1 MNISSIKL
9 RSRISDSWRTQTNNY
24 AISSAGV
31 AEAIQNGGTVLAN
44 YGVSLA
50 DSIGLITAAN
60 EPLQDPKKVGNGLKS
75 IAINF
80 AGLSAS
86 AKDGSLGLNKTA
98 KALKGIAGIDVYKD
112 KTKGQLKS
120 MVQLLDELHPKW
132 GQLTDDQRAGL
143 SEAIAGK
150 HRANVFQALMSNYE
164 QFKKIRSEFANGD
177 DFNSAEIE
185 NAKYVDSIAGKI
197 NKLKE
202 TMTSIGTTLV
212 STDMTKGFL
221 SGLISLGEGIEK
233 VITWADKA
241 NVSLPLLVT
250 SASAIHGL
258 FKGLKTPIKE
268 YEELMYGSK
277 SSSGKKVKDSFWG
290 RVSDYAN
297 RGTKPIEDSSP
308 TPTKARRKAADSK
321 KIDFSNTSIIDMAS
335 KKQEGLN
342 EKLKTGVKL
351 NNKHAESTEGNTKT
365 RRKGLRAMEESIVAF
380 KTTEEK
386 LDSSKSKIKT
396 AGAAFKEL
404 GKSFTGAIGGALLGT
419 AVMGVASIAISKGIE
434 LGAKAWDNY
443 AHGIENAKNKA
454 IEHRDSLIA
463 EGKVIQQNSAFVK
476 ENAKDIDTIA
486 RKQREYAKLDQ
497 SKMSAEQL
505 ADMQKVNQMA

>member
-1 MNISSIKL
+1 
-9 RSRISDSWRTQTNNY
+9 
-24 AISSAGV
+24 
-31 AEAIQNGGTVLAN
+31 
-44 YGVSLA
+44 
-50 DSIGLITAAN
+50 
-60 EPLQDPKKVGNGLKS
+60 
-75 IAINF
+75 
-80 AGLSAS
+80 
-86 AKDGSLGLNKTA
+86 
-98 KALKGIAGIDVYKD
+98 
-112 KTKGQLKS
+112 

-132 GQLTDDQRAGL
+132 GRLTDDQRAGL

-258 FKGLKTPIKE
+258 FKSLETPIKE
-268 YEELMYGSK
+268 YDELMYGSK
-277 SSSGKKVKDSFWG
+277 SSSGKKTKDSFWG

-297 RGTKPIEDSSP
+297 RGAKPVEDSSP
-308 TPTKARRKAADSK
+308 TLTKTRRKATDSK
-321 KIDFSNTSIIDMAS
+321 KIDFSNASIIDMTS

-351 NNKHAESTEGNTKT
+351 NNKHAESTESNTKA
-365 RRKGLRAMEESIVAF
+365 RRKGIRSME
-380 KTTEEK
+380 
-386 LDSSKSKIKT
+386 
-396 AGAAFKEL
+396 
-404 GKSFTGAIGGALLGT
+404 
-419 AVMGVASIAISKGIE
+419 
-434 LGAKAWDNY
+434 
-443 AHGIENAKNKA
+443 
-454 IEHRDSLIA
+454 
-463 EGKVIQQNSAFVK
+463 
-476 ENAKDIDTIA
+476 
-486 RKQREYAKLDQ
+486 
-497 SKMSAEQL
+497 
-505 ADMQKVNQMA
+505 

>member
-112 KTKGQLKS
+112 KAKGQLKS

-132 GQLTDDQRAGL
+132 NQLTDDQRAGL

-241 NVSLPLLVT
+241 NVSLPLLLT
-250 SASAIHGL
+250 SVGAIRGL
-258 FKGLKTPIKE
+258 FRGLKTPIKE
-268 YEELMYGSK
+268 YEELIYGSK
-277 SSSGKKVKDSFWG
+277 GSSGKKVKDSFWG

-297 RGTKPIEDSSP
+297 RGAKPIEDSSP
-308 TPTKARRKAADSK
+308 TPTKTRRKASDSK
-321 KIDFSNTSIIDMAS
+321 KIDFSNASVVDMTS

-351 NNKHAESTEGNTKT
+351 NNKHAESTESNTKA
-365 RRKGLRAMEESIVAF
+365 RRKGIRSIEGASISF
-380 KTTEEK
+380 KSMEEK
-386 LDSSKSKIKT
+386 LGSSETKIKT

-404 GKSFTGAIGGALLGT
+404 GKSFAGAISGALLGT

-434 LGAKAWDNY
+434 LGAQAWN
-443 AHGIENAKNKA
+443 N
-454 IEHRDSLIA
+454 
-463 EGKVIQQNSAFVK
+463 
-476 ENAKDIDTIA
+476 
-486 RKQREYAKLDQ
+486 
-497 SKMSAEQL
+497 
-505 ADMQKVNQMA
+505 